1 MELIRDCNL
10 LRGQYAGAALAVGN
24 FDGVHL
30 GHRRILSEAVAA
42 ARDAGAPAAVF
53 TFEPHPAAI
62 LHPEKAPPR
71 ILGFRQKLD
80 LLEGAGIDVVVCPQ
94 DGHEI
99 LGLDAETFVRRVIV
113 DGIGAALIVEGHDFR
128 FGCRQRG
135 DEAMLRRMGAE
146 HGFSVRIAEA
156 VTFGDRPISSTRIRE
171 AVRAGAVGDAMK
183 MLGRPFEFDGV
194 VAHGHGRGRGLGYP
208 TINIAGG
215 DFLVPGDGVYAG
227 RAVLP
232 SGTFA
237 AAISVGRAPTFH
249 DLDRSVV
256 EAFLLDFEGQ
266 AYDQEVRLQFVARL
280 REQRTFTDGRA
291 LSRQIGDDCRAV
303 HAVLGQ
309 AI

>member
-1 MELIRDCNL
+1 MELIRDCNS

-30 GHRRILSEAVAA
+30 GHQRILSETVSA
-42 ARDAGAPAAVF
+42 ARSNGAPAVVF

-62 LHPEKAPPR
+62 LNPEKAPPR

-80 LLEGAGIDVVVCPQ
+80 LLSDLGIDVVVCPQ
-94 DGHEI
+94 DGRQVLA
-99 LGLDAETFVRRVIV
+99 LGAETFVRRFIV
-113 DGIGAALIVEGHDFR
+113 DGIGAAAVVEGHDFR

-135 DEAMLRRMGAE
+135 DENLLRRMGAE
-146 HGFSVRIAEA
+146 HGFSVRIVEA
-156 VTFGDRPISSTRIRE
+156 VLFGDRPISSTRIRE
-171 AVRAGAVGDAMK
+171 AVRSGAVGDAMK

-194 VAHGHGRGRGLGYP
+194 VAHGHGRGRELGYP

-227 RAVLP
+227 RAILP

-256 EAFLLDFEGQ
+256 EAFLLDFKGE

-280 REQRTFTDGRA
+280 RDQRAFRDARA

-303 HAVLGQ
+303 RAVLT
-309 AI
+309 